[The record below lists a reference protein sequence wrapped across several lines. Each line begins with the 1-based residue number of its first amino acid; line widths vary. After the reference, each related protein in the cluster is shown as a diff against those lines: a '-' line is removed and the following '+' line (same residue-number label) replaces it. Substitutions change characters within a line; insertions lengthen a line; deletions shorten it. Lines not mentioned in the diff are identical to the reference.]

1 MSGGV
6 GQKIEELVLALDFDI
21 LPAVIA
27 VYSMELKLP

>member
-21 LPAVIA
+21 LPAVICIQH
-27 VYSMELKLP
+27 